1 MRPHVVVDG
10 SNIATEGRTKPSLA
24 QLNEAVLTF
33 MKEFPGTVVTVVVDA
48 TFGYRIDRK
57 EQVEFEQAIDA
68 NELVTPPAGAV
79 GRGDAF
85 VLGIADKV
93 EASVLSND
101 SYQEFHGQYPW
112 LFNEGRLI
120 GGKPVPHVGWV
131 FVERLPVRGPVSRKA
146 LKAGGKL
153 VAKTPRRASAAASA
167 PLPVPKSPPPRASA
181 AKTPPRAPAQRPP
194 VARPVAPAG
203 EVSRQHANELL
214 PFLSF
219 VESNPI
225 GTTVRAVVEAYSAHG
240 ATVTIGDVH
249 GYVPL
254 RLLATPTPRSAR
266 DHLKIGQ
273 TVSLVVAGFTP
284 ARRSI
289 ELGVQALV
297 PTPKKRA
304 VSKTGAVSKQGV
316 TKSGGAAT
324 KRTAAPARTPAA
336 KSAAS
341 KSAASK
347 TVAKVPAKKSAAKAS
362 PARKAPARKA
372 VSKAAPVK
380 KTPSKATAKV
390 SPARKAPSARTS
402 VRDAST
408 GRSRGRGR

>member
-24 QLNEAVLTF
+24 QLNEAVLSF

-48 TFGYRIDRK
+48 TFAYRIDRK

-93 EASVLSND
+93 DASVLSND

-131 FVERLPVRGPVSRKA
+131 FVERLPVRGPLSRKA
-146 LKAGGKL
+146 LKAGGKM

-167 PLPVPKSPPPRASA
+167 PLPVPKSPPPRPAAKLQPRTAKQPPQRQASA
-181 AKTPPRAPAQRPP
+181 G
-194 VARPVAPAG
+194 G
-203 EVSRQHANELL
+203 EASRQHANELL

-219 VESNPI
+219 VEGNPI
-225 GTTVRAVVEAYSAHG
+225 GTTVRATVEAYSAHG
-240 ATVTIGDVH
+240 ASVTIGDVH

-254 RLLATPTPRSAR
+254 RLLANPAPRSAR
-266 DHLKIGQ
+266 DHLKIGE
-273 TVSLVVAGFTP
+273 TVTLIVAGYTP

-289 ELGVQALV
+289 ELGVPSLV
-297 PTPKKRA
+297 TAARKPAAPRSPAKKSPA
-304 VSKTGAVSKQGV
+304 KK
-316 TKSGGAAT
+316 
-324 KRTAAPARTPAA
+324 AAPARKATARKA
-336 KSAAS
+336 
-341 KSAASK
+341 
-347 TVAKVPAKKSAAKAS
+347 TVTKATVKKAVAKKSAATKS
-362 PARKAPARKA
+362 PAK
-372 VSKAAPVK
+372 KAAPVRAAAIKRAAVK
-380 KTPSKATAKV
+380 KAPAKR
-390 SPARKAPSARTS
+390 SPAKTSAPGRSS
-402 VRDAST
+402 
-408 GRSRGRGR
+408 GRSRGR